1 MSKFKLSEASRAKLV
16 GVHDD
21 LIRVVFRAIELS
33 KVDFKVICGV
43 RTPEEQAVLYAK
55 GRTKPGPKV
64 TWTLK
69 SNHFVNPRTGK
80 GHAVDLL
87 VAPYDWKEGPQWK
100 QMADAMFA
108 AAKELGIKIRWG
120 RDWDQDGIIGEKGET
135 DGPHFELVR

>member
-1 MSKFKLSEASRAKLV
+1 MSGFKLSEASRAKLR

-43 RTPEEQAVLYAK
+43 RTPEEQAVLYAQ
-55 GRTKPGPKV
+55 GRTKPGKKV
-64 TWTLK
+64 TWTMK

-108 AAKELGIKIRWG
+108 AAKELDIKIRWG

>member
-64 TWTLK
+64 TWTMK

-87 VAPYDWKEGPQWK
+87 VAPYDWAEGPQWK

-120 RDWDQDGIIGEKGET
+120 RDWDQDGIIGEKAET

>member
-1 MSKFKLSEASRAKLV
+1 MSGFKLSEASRAKLV
-16 GVHDD
+16 GVHPD
-21 LIRVVFRAIELS
+21 LQRVVLRAIELS

-64 TWTLK
+64 TWTMK

-87 VAPYDWKEGPQWK
+87 VAPYDWAEGPQWK

-108 AAKELGIKIRWG
+108 AAKELDIKIRWG

>member
-1 MSKFKLSEASRAKLV
+1 MSGFKLSEASRAKLV
-16 GVHDD
+16 GVHPD
-21 LIRVVFRAIELS
+21 LQRVVLRAIELS

-43 RTPEEQAVLYAK
+43 RTPEEQAILYAK

-64 TWTLK
+64 TWTMK
-69 SNHFVNPRTGK
+69 SNHFVNPKTGK

-87 VAPYDWKEGPQWK
+87 VAPYDWAEGPQWK

-108 AAKELGIKIRWG
+108 AAKELDIKIRWG